1 MLSTFEWLKRFK
13 GEVVDYLLK
22 SYFLETLKILEQ
34 LKDSEFPKTI
44 LMVDGL
50 LRWTQLQLQWC
61 LVLGEDK
68 DDLPEVPI
76 GCNNNKAG
84 PSGMSNDTL

>member
-50 LRWTQLQLQWC
+50 LR
-61 LVLGEDK
+61 
-68 DDLPEVPI
+68 
-76 GCNNNKAG
+76 
-84 PSGMSNDTL
+84 